1 MYLVIRVRGTT
12 GVIQGIA
19 DTLDMLRLNRISHA
33 VLIEENPSYEGMLQ
47 KAKDYIT
54 WGEVDEEL
62 LAAMI
67 AKRGRLPGNVKVTDE
82 YVAENTDY
90 SNIQELAEALI
101 NSEVKLADV
110 GIKPVFRLHPP
121 RKGYEDIR
129 LSVKEGGSLGYRGE
143 EIKDLAK
150 RML

>member
-1 MYLVIRVRGTT
+1 MVMIMFLVIRVRGTT
-12 GVIQGIA
+12 GVIQNVA
-19 DTLDMLRLNRISHA
+19 DTLHMLRLNRINHA
-33 VLIEENPSYEGMLQ
+33 VLVEENPSFEGMLQ
-47 KAKDYIT
+47 KSKDYIT
-54 WGEVDEEL
+54 
-62 LAAMI
+62 
-67 AKRGRLPGNVKVTDE
+67 
-82 YVAENTDY
+82 
-90 SNIQELAEALI
+90 EALI

-129 LSVKEGGSLGYRGE
+129 LSINEGGSLGYRGE

>member
-1 MYLVIRVRGTT
+1 
-12 GVIQGIA
+12 
-19 DTLDMLRLNRISHA
+19 
-33 VLIEENPSYEGMLQ
+33 
-47 KAKDYIT
+47 
-54 WGEVDEEL
+54 
-62 LAAMI
+62 MI

-90 SNIQELAEALI
+90 DNIEELANAVVE
-101 NSEVKLADV
+101 SKVKLADV

-143 EIKDLAK
+143 EIKDLGK

>member
-19 DTLDMLRLNRISHA
+19 STLEMLRLNRINHA
-33 VLIEENPSYEGMLQ
+33 VLVEENPSYKGMLQ

-54 WGEVDEEL
+54 WGEIDAEFV
-62 LAAMI
+62 AAMI

-90 SNIQELAEALI
+90 DNIEELAKDVVE
-101 NSEVKLADV
+101 SKVKLADV

-143 EIKDLAK
+143 EIKDLGK

>member
-1 MYLVIRVRGTT
+1 MYLVIRIRGTT
-12 GVIQGIA
+12 GVKQGIA
-19 DTLDMLRLNRISHA
+19 STLEMLRLNRISHA
-33 VLIEENPSYEGMLQ
+33 VLVDENPSYKGMLQ

-54 WGEVDEEL
+54 WGEIDAETV
-62 LAAMI
+62 AAMI

-82 YVAENTDY
+82 YVAENSDY
-90 SNIQELAEALI
+90 NNIAELAEALI